1 MQGKELGGGEGH
13 QEELLGLPLASLHTF
28 SLCNFAHLTL
38 PCPGPPDFL
47 FSAAFG
53 FVCCPQKPELS
64 FCYTALPRHAPY
76 NMRPP
81 ATVINL
87 YCKWA
92 SFFNPVAAAPHNIL
106 FKASFVFSIIF
117 FLCEGSPASKNA
129 GSIWALPK

>member
-1 MQGKELGGGEGH
+1 MQGKEQQQH
-13 QEELLGLPLASLHTF
+13 QELLGLPLVASLHTF
-28 SLCNFAHLTL
+28 SLCNFSI
-38 PCPGPPDFL
+38 PSWPPPDFL

-64 FCYTALPRHAPY
+64 FCYTALPQHGPY

-92 SFFNPVAAAPHNIL
+92 SFFNPVAAAASHNIMC
-106 FKASFVFSIIF
+106 KANFVDSGRKF
-117 FLCEGSPASKNA
+117 
-129 GSIWALPK
+129 